1 MRYILTPSAF
11 AGARTPGLR
20 LLASARGSTPRH
32 SLVVGGHDVQLV
44 VTVGDGQDFSDYDA
58 RVVYQGMAQ
67 GLMQTAATRVEL
79 AGLRPIPSDVGEG
92 SGATLTFL
100 APDGTTNYWRLATF
114 TTDNVIVNVQA
125 LTFAPELGAEA
136 RAAVDDRFDRLVKSI
151 VIP

>member
-58 RVVYQGMAQ
+58 RLVYQGMAQ

-92 SGATLTFL
+92 
-100 APDGTTNYWRLATF
+100 TNYWRLATF

-125 LTFAPELGAEA
+125 LTFAAELDADA